1 MTSEDRNTEEKNM
14 VRAPA
19 MSFVRSFLS
28 YYRGNLRSLGTAP
41 QYQGHC
47 LLQQRSF
54 SSANQRARVETS
66 SKFCDQCIC
75 YRSIGAPQANPGPV
89 TPPPSSDGPA
99 IFTWMKLAI
108 GSIFTLLVP
117 FVYTQWKNILKIGGE
132 IEAAK
137 AAVEK
142 TAEVVEKV
150 AEMAEKAS
158 EQVAEQLKDGKLKE
172 AAEVVEHLLEKVEED
187 ARVVEDIIHKEDE
200 IEEDIKTLLESNIE
214 PSKDD
219 DGKNEH
225 DESKP
230 KDEHDEI
237 KP

>member
-1 MTSEDRNTEEKNM
+1 M

-28 YYRGNLRSLGTAP
+28 YYRRNHRSLGTVT

-54 SSANQRARVETS
+54 SSANQRDMTKTS
-66 SKFCDQCIC
+66 
-75 YRSIGAPQANPGPV
+75 RSISAPQANPGPV
-89 TPPPSSDGPA
+89 TPPPSSGGPP

-108 GSIFTLLVP
+108 GSIFTILVP
-117 FVYTQWKNILKIGGE
+117 FLCTQWKNILKIGGE

-137 AAVEK
+137 EAVEK

-158 EQVAEQLKDGKLKE
+158 EEVAEQLKDGKLKE
-172 AAEVVEHLLEKVEED
+172 AAEVVEHLSEKVEED
-187 ARVVEDIIHKEDE
+187 ARMVEDIIHKVDE
-200 IEEDIKTLLESNIE
+200 IEEDVNTMIE
-214 PSKDD
+214 ASKHD
-219 DGKNEH
+219 DGKSEH
-225 DESKP
+225 DENKP
-230 KDEHDEI
+230 KDGHDEI
-237 KP
+237 KPRDN